1 VANVIEILIQ
11 AKDQATAVMANVSK
25 EASGLNATLAQFGG
39 TGGIALAAAAGMG
52 TLALAG
58 AELAKHYSET
68 ARQVLNVSNV
78 SGVSTV
84 NIQAMQRAVVN
95 AGGSAEEVGLAFRR
109 LAVGVENNKA
119 ALAAHNITA
128 RDTWG
133 AMLQVADAME
143 KAKTGIERSALAT
156 AAFGRGGSGFVA
168 VLSQGSKALLAF
180 RDEMVHLG
188 VVMSDSQLQKFLQL
202 HERIDQLN
210 ASMEAMKLQ
219 LASFIVPLMLKF
231 FEVVEA
237 IRIRVALL
245 VPTVSLLNDTLD
257 ALSEKF
263 NNAFAGSKSHEAMDR
278 VKQDAMAMAAA
289 VVKAD
294 ADIKA
299 AKAFAALFTNVGQGD
314 AGGTGGASSGDLGAT
329 LRWQNRGSTWGT
341 NQGTLGQGPGQLM
354 MQIGPMADKAKEH
367 LMTFRELMLRVAGD
381 IVQAFNTI
389 GQSLSNSILGVFMN
403 LTNRAQTF
411 RTAMVTIFDGIRDGI
426 LQAIGEI
433 VAAAVTR
440 AFLKILGIVLSSV
453 TGNPFFA
460 VAGGA
465 LPGGG
470 GPVGVPGANST
481 SGGGGNT
488 YIIQTISAKDV
499 LSSLIDPRG
508 QMRSANSRL
517 SEIAAV
523 S

>member
-1 VANVIEILIQ
+1 
-11 AKDQATAVMANVSK
+11 
-25 EASGLNATLAQFGG
+25 
-39 TGGIALAAAAGMG
+39 
-52 TLALAG
+52 
-58 AELAKHYSET
+58 
-68 ARQVLNVSNV
+68 
-78 SGVSTV
+78 
-84 NIQAMQRAVVN
+84 
-95 AGGSAEEVGLAFRR
+95 
-109 LAVGVENNKA
+109 
-119 ALAAHNITA
+119 
-128 RDTWG
+128 
-133 AMLQVADAME
+133 
-143 KAKTGIERSALAT
+143 
-156 AAFGRGGSGFVA
+156 
-168 VLSQGSKALLAF
+168 
-180 RDEMVHLG
+180 
-188 VVMSDSQLQKFLQL
+188 
-202 HERIDQLN
+202 
-210 ASMEAMKLQ
+210 
-219 LASFIVPLMLKF
+219 
-231 FEVVEA
+231 
-237 IRIRVALL
+237 
-245 VPTVSLLNDTLD
+245 
-257 ALSEKF
+257 
-263 NNAFAGSKSHEAMDR
+263 
-278 VKQDAMAMAAA
+278 
-289 VVKAD
+289 
-294 ADIKA
+294 
-299 AKAFAALFTNVGQGD
+299 
-314 AGGTGGASSGDLGAT
+314 
-329 LRWQNRGSTWGT
+329 
-341 NQGTLGQGPGQLM
+341 
-354 MQIGPMADKAKEH
+354 MADKAKEH
-367 LMTFRELMLRVAGD
+367 LMTFRELMLRVSGD

>member
-11 AKDQATAVMANVSK
+11 AKDQATAVMASVSK

-156 AAFGRGGSGFVA
+156 TAFGRGGSGFVA

-263 NNAFAGSKSHEAMDR
+263 NNAFAGSKAHEAMDR

-314 AGGTGGASSGDLGAT
+314 AGGGGAGG
-329 LRWQNRGSTWGT
+329 G
-341 NQGTLGQGPGQLM
+341 GTLGLTAAYRGYTFAETPGFAGAGPGKLPFE
-354 MQIGPMADKAKEH
+354 IGPMVDKAKEH
-367 LMTFRELMLRVAGD
+367 LMTFRELMLKVAGD

-470 GPVGVPGANST
+470 GGGVGFSNATAGAPA
-481 SGGGGNT
+481 GGNT